1 MLASMVGNVRKR
13 PGWPDRLPPPPP
25 RARASDPACARCGE
39 PIAADERDGADPPR
53 HLVCDA
59 KERAALLRRIEAS
72 RAVHRAA
79 AALGSVPAVQARLA
93 ADVAALPD
101 APDVADVL
109 AFLERAR
116 TVVECS
122 SELSPQQRRVAISF
136 VDATKRK
143 LGG

>member
-1 MLASMVGNVRKR
+1 MLARMVGNVRR
-13 PGWPDRLPPPPP
+13 RLGWPDRLPPPPP
-25 RARASDPACARCGE
+25 RTRVSEAACARCGE
-39 PIAADERDGADPPR
+39 PVAADEGDGSEPPR
-53 HLVCDA
+53 HIVCDA
-59 KERAALLRRIEAS
+59 GERAALLRRIEAS

-93 ADVAALPD
+93 TYLAALPD
-101 APDVADVL
+101 APDVLDVL

-122 SELSPQQRRVAISF
+122 AELSPQQRRIALSF
-136 VDATKRK
+136 VDATTRK